1 MHYMKIVN
9 FLFSLYAVSVMLAA
23 CSNPSKQTA
32 SHPEGIVLNLE
43 LTGLPDSTEMQIN
56 VGATGQPE
64 EVIQT
69 AYLINGK
76 AQFAFDVEGPRLYNI
91 SARHTNGLMNVVMDK
106 GHVATLKAEAS
117 YEEQAQGSTPYIRY
131 SNQKVEGTSLQEE
144 YLRRRVNR
152 DALNERYEAYRK
164 IADREEML
172 KAEKAFF
179 ATVDS
184 TFKAAFRASADSW
197 WGPMLILH
205 SYSYINE
212 NNEADYNLLSEV
224 AKESFYGKQLHD
236 KIWPPTMEG
245 KQMPDFRFINYA
257 NGKAMSLKECLA
269 GKKYLLLDF
278 WASWCKPCRKEIP
291 NILNLYKKYHTD
303 GFEVVSISADSSE
316 AAWKKAL
323 NEEKLPWYNDRDGE
337 QGICTLYKVQ
347 YYPTIYLL
355 DAEGKVVAKDI
366 RGEELAAKL
375 KELFGK

>member
-1 MHYMKIVN
+1 MHNMKTVN
-9 FLFSLYAVSVMLAA
+9 FLFSLYAVSMMLAA
-23 CSNPSKQTA
+23 CSNPSKHTS

-43 LTGLPDSTEMQIN
+43 LTGLPDSTEMQIH

-64 EVIQT
+64 EAIQT

-76 AQFAFDVEGPRLYNI
+76 AQFTFDVEGPRLYNI

-117 YEEQAQGSTPYIRY
+117 YEEQAQGSVPYIRY
-131 SNQKVEGTSLQEE
+131 TNQKVEGTSLQEE

-152 DALNERYEAYRK
+152 DALNERYEAYHK
-164 IADREEML
+164 ITDREEML

-212 NNEADYNLLSEV
+212 HNEADYNLLSES

-236 KIWPPTMEG
+236 KIWPPTMVG

-291 NILNLYKKYHTD
+291 NILKLYKKYHTE
-303 GFEVVSISADSSE
+303 GFEVVSISADTSE

-323 NEEKLPWYNDRDGE
+323 DEEKLPWYNDRDGQ

-347 YYPTIYLL
+347 YYPTIYLI
-355 DAEGKVVAKDI
+355 DADGKVVAKDI

-375 KELFGK
+375 ADLFN

>member
-1 MHYMKIVN
+1 MHNMKTVN
-9 FLFSLYAVSVMLAA
+9 FLFSLYAVSMMLAA
-23 CSNPSKQTA
+23 CSNPSKHTS

-43 LTGLPDSTEMQIN
+43 LTGLPDSTEMQIH

-64 EVIQT
+64 EPIQT

-76 AQFAFDVEGPRLYNI
+76 AQFVFDVEGPRLYNI

-117 YEEQAQGSTPYIRY
+117 YEEQAQGSVPYIRY
-131 SNQKVEGTSLQEE
+131 TNQKVEGTSLQEE

-152 DALNERYEAYRK
+152 DALNERYEAYHK
-164 IADREEML
+164 ITDREEML

-212 NNEADYNLLSEV
+212 HNEADYNLLSES

-236 KIWPPTMEG
+236 KIWPPTMVG

-291 NILNLYKKYHTD
+291 NILKLYKKYHTD
-303 GFEVVSISADSSE
+303 GFEVVSISADTSE

-323 NEEKLPWYNDRDGE
+323 DEEKLPWYNDRDGQ
-337 QGICTLYKVQ
+337 QGICNLYKVQ

-355 DAEGKVVAKDI
+355 DADGKVVAKDI

-375 KELFGK
+375 ADLFN

>member
-1 MHYMKIVN
+1 MHNMKTVN
-9 FLFSLYAVSVMLAA
+9 FLFSLYAVSMMLAA
-23 CSNPSKQTA
+23 CSNPSKHTS

-43 LTGLPDSTEMQIN
+43 LTGLPDSTEMQIH

-64 EVIQT
+64 EAIQT

-76 AQFAFDVEGPRLYNI
+76 AQFTFDVEGPRLYNI

-117 YEEQAQGSTPYIRY
+117 YEEQAQGSVPYIRY
-131 SNQKVEGTSLQEE
+131 TNQKVEGTSLQEE

-152 DALNERYEAYRK
+152 DALNERYEAYHK
-164 IADREEML
+164 ITDREEML

-212 NNEADYNLLSEV
+212 HNEADYNLLSES

-236 KIWPPTMEG
+236 KIWPPTMVG

-291 NILNLYKKYHTD
+291 NILKLYKKYHTD
-303 GFEVVSISADSSE
+303 GFEVVSISADTSE

-323 NEEKLPWYNDRDGE
+323 DEEKLPWYNDRDGQ

-355 DAEGKVVAKDI
+355 DADGKVVAKDI

-375 KELFGK
+375 ADLFN

>member
-1 MHYMKIVN
+1 MTTVN
-9 FLFSLYAVSVMLAA
+9 FLFSLYAVSMMLAA
-23 CSNPSKQTA
+23 CSNTSKHTS
-32 SHPEGIVLNLE
+32 SHPEGIVMNLE
-43 LTGLPDSTEMQIN
+43 LTGLPDSTEMQIH

-64 EVIQT
+64 EAIQT

-76 AQFAFDVEGPRLYNI
+76 AQFTFDVEGPRLYNI

-117 YEEQAQGSTPYIRY
+117 YEEQAQGSVPYIRY
-131 SNQKVEGTSLQEE
+131 TNQKVEGTSLQEE

-152 DALNERYEAYRK
+152 DALNERYEAYHK
-164 IADREEML
+164 ITDREEML

-212 NNEADYNLLSEV
+212 HNEADYNLLSES

-236 KIWPPTMEG
+236 KIWPPTMVG

-291 NILNLYKKYHTD
+291 NILKLYKKYHTD
-303 GFEVVSISADSSE
+303 GFEVVSISADTSE

-323 NEEKLPWYNDRDGE
+323 DEEKLPWYNDRDGQ
-337 QGICTLYKVQ
+337 QGICNLYKVQ

-355 DAEGKVVAKDI
+355 DADGKVVAKDI

-375 KELFGK
+375 ADLFN

>member
-1 MHYMKIVN
+1 MKTVN
-9 FLFSLYAVSVMLAA
+9 FLFSLYAVSMMLAA
-23 CSNPSKQTA
+23 CSNPSKHTS

-43 LTGLPDSTEMQIN
+43 LTGLPDSTEMQIH

-64 EVIQT
+64 EAIQT

-76 AQFAFDVEGPRLYNI
+76 AQFVFDVEGPRLYNI

-117 YEEQAQGSTPYIRY
+117 YEEQAQGSVPYIRY
-131 SNQKVEGTSLQEE
+131 TNQKVEGTSLQEE

-152 DALNERYEAYRK
+152 DALNERYEAYHK
-164 IADREEML
+164 ITDREEML

-212 NNEADYNLLSEV
+212 HNEADYNLLSES

-236 KIWPPTMEG
+236 KIWPPTMVG

-291 NILNLYKKYHTD
+291 NILKLYKKYHTE
-303 GFEVVSISADSSE
+303 GFEVVSISADTSE

-323 NEEKLPWYNDRDGE
+323 DEEKLPWYNDRDGQ

-347 YYPTIYLL
+347 YYPTIYLI
-355 DAEGKVVAKDI
+355 DADGKVVAKDI

-375 KELFGK
+375 ADLFN